1 MSAEVILYDRIWM
14 TEYIEQLRHQ
24 RELLRLVEQ
33 HLQREKVN
41 VLPEMQME
49 YSGILLHIKNLARTL
64 EITEAV
70 LKDYLENIQY
80 AAIRLQQQCRDIEL
94 PVLFNSN

>member
-1 MSAEVILYDRIWM
+1 MSADVILYDRIWL

-33 HLQREKVN
+33 RLQREKIN
-41 VLPEMQME
+41 VLPETQME

-64 EITEAV
+64 DITEAV
-70 LKDYLENIQY
+70 LKDYLENVQY
-80 AAIRLQQQCRDIEL
+80 AAIRRQQQCQNIEL
-94 PVLFNSN
+94 PVLFKTN